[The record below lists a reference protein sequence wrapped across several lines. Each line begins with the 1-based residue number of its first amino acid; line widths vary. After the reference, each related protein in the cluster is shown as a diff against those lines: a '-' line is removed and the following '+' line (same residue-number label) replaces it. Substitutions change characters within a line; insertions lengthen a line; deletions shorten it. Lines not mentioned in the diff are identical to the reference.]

1 MFCVADAFTF
11 VPTITNPLSVYHP
24 RTKGCL
30 LCLRLQELS
39 AQLTTPIFSVF
50 CRFLVPFSR
59 SFPSSRIK
67 LENEF
72 YGINLYI
79 VTRRRTK

>member
-1 MFCVADAFTF
+1 MFCVVDAFTF

-50 CRFLVPFSR
+50 CRF
-59 SFPSSRIK
+59 PSLETK
-67 LENEF
+67 LSKLA
-72 YGINLYI
+72 Y
-79 VTRRRTK
+79 